1 MAIQIR
7 KMVRGDME
15 QVVSMM
21 RTFYASPAVFT
32 NGSEEIFQRDVE
44 ECIGDSPFAS
54 GYILVKDDEI
64 AGYAMLAFGYS
75 TEFGKRTVWIED
87 IYVKDSFRGAG
98 IGRVFLK
105 FIQEKFSDYL
115 LRLEV
120 ERENVRAVHV
130 YRKAGFEELPY
141 VEMVWGTPELKTADV

>member
-1 MAIQIR
+1 
-7 KMVRGDME
+7 ME

-44 ECIGDSPFAS
+44 ECVGDSPFAS
-54 GYILVKDDEI
+54 GYLLQRDGEI

-87 IYVKDSFRGAG
+87 IYVKDSFRSAG
-98 IGRVFLK
+98 IGSGFLK
-105 FIQEKFSDYL
+105 FVQENFPGYL

-120 ERENVRAVHV
+120 ERENIPAVHV
-130 YRKAGFEELPY
+130 YKKAGFEELPY
-141 VEMVWGTPELKTADV
+141 MEMILA

>member
-1 MAIQIR
+1 
-7 KMVRGDME
+7 ME

-44 ECIGDSPFAS
+44 ECVGDSPFAS
-54 GYILVKDDEI
+54 GYLLQRDGEI

-87 IYVKDSFRGAG
+87 IYVKDSFRSAG
-98 IGRVFLK
+98 IGSVFLK

-141 VEMVWGTPELKTADV
+141 VEMVLA

>member
-1 MAIQIR
+1 MAVQIR
-7 KMVRGDME
+7 KMDRDDGE

-32 NGSEEIFQRDVE
+32 NGSEEIFRRDVE
-44 ECIGDSPFAS
+44 ECVGDSPFAT
-54 GYILVKDDEI
+54 GYVFLKDCVL

-87 IYVKDSFRGAG
+87 IYVKDSFRGMG
-98 IGRVFLK
+98 IGSLFLDFVK
-105 FIQEKFSDYL
+105 EEFSGCL

-120 ERENVRAVHV
+120 EGENVSAVRV
-130 YRKAGFEELPY
+130 YRKSGFEELPY
-141 VEMVWGTPELKTADV
+141 AEMVWGGPT

>member
-44 ECIGDSPFAS
+44 ECVGDSPFAS
-54 GYILVKDDEI
+54 GYLLQRDGEI

-98 IGRVFLK
+98 IGSGFLK
-105 FIQEKFSDYL
+105 FVQENFPGYL

-120 ERENVRAVHV
+120 ERENIPAVHV
-130 YRKAGFEELPY
+130 YKKAGFEELPY
-141 VEMVWGTPELKTADV
+141 VEMVLA

>member
-1 MAIQIR
+1 
-7 KMVRGDME
+7 ME

-44 ECIGDSPFAS
+44 ECVGDSPFAS
-54 GYILVKDDEI
+54 GYLLQRDGEI

-98 IGRVFLK
+98 IGIGFLK
-105 FIQEKFSDYL
+105 FVQENFPGYL

-120 ERENVRAVHV
+120 ERENIPAVHV
-130 YRKAGFEELPY
+130 YKKAGFEELPY
-141 VEMVWGTPELKTADV
+141 VEMVLA

>member
-7 KMVRGDME
+7 KMVRDDME

-32 NGSEEIFQRDVE
+32 NGSEEIFHRDVE
-44 ECIGDSPFAS
+44 ECVGDSPFAS
-54 GYILVKDDEI
+54 GYLLQRDREI

-98 IGRVFLK
+98 IGSGFLK
-105 FIQEKFSDYL
+105 FVQENFPGYL

-120 ERENVRAVHV
+120 ERENIPAVHV
-130 YRKAGFEELPY
+130 YKKAGFEELPY
-141 VEMVWGTPELKTADV
+141 VEMVLA

>member
-7 KMVRGDME
+7 KMNRGDVE

-21 RTFYASPAVFT
+21 RIFYASPAVFT
-32 NGSEEIFQRDVE
+32 NGSEEIFRRDAE
-44 ECIGDSPFAS
+44 ECVNDSPFAS
-54 GYILVKDDEI
+54 GYIFLKDGEV
-64 AGYAMLAFGYS
+64 AGYAMLAFSYS

-98 IGRVFLK
+98 IGSGFLK
-105 FIQEKFSDYL
+105 FVQEEFPGYL

-120 ERENVRAVHV
+120 ERENVPAVHV

-141 VEMVWGTPELKTADV
+141 AEMVFRT

>member
-1 MAIQIR
+1 MTVRIR
-7 KMVRGDME
+7 KMVRGDEE

-32 NGSEEIFQRDVE
+32 NGSEKIFRRDVE
-44 ECIGDSPFAS
+44 ECVGESPFAT
-54 GYILVKDDEI
+54 GYVLLSDGVV

-75 TEFGKRTVWIED
+75 TEFGRRTVWIED
-87 IYVKDSFRGAG
+87 IYVKDSFRGTG
-98 IGRVFLK
+98 IGSAFLEFVK
-105 FIQEKFSDYL
+105 EEFSGCL

-120 ERENVRAVHV
+120 ERENAPAVRV

-141 VEMVWGTPELKTADV
+141 AEMTWGTRA

>member
-1 MAIQIR
+1 MAVQIR
-7 KMVRGDME
+7 KMERGDLE
-15 QVVSMM
+15 SIVSMM

-32 NGSEEIFQRDVE
+32 NGSEEIFRRDVE
-44 ECIGDSPFAS
+44 ECVGDSPFAT
-54 GYILVKDDEI
+54 GYVFLKDGAL

-87 IYVKDSFRGAG
+87 IFVKDSFRGAG
-98 IGRVFLK
+98 IGSLFLK
-105 FIQEKFSDYL
+105 FVQEEFSGCL

-130 YRKAGFEELPY
+130 YRNAGFEELPY
-141 VEMVWGTPELKTADV
+141 AEMVWGAPELCREN

>member
-1 MAIQIR
+1 
-7 KMVRGDME
+7 ME

-44 ECIGDSPFAS
+44 ECVGDSPFAS
-54 GYILVKDDEI
+54 GYLLQRDGEI

-98 IGRVFLK
+98 IGSGFLK
-105 FIQEKFSDYL
+105 FVQENFPGYL

-120 ERENVRAVHV
+120 ERENIPAVHV
-130 YRKAGFEELPY
+130 YKKAGFEELPY
-141 VEMVWGTPELKTADV
+141 VEMVLA

>member
-1 MAIQIR
+1 MKVRIR
-7 KMVRGDME
+7 KMNLGDLE

-32 NGSEEIFQRDVE
+32 NGSEEIFRRDVE
-44 ECIGDSPFAS
+44 ECVGDSPFAE
-54 GYILVKDDEI
+54 GYVFLDGENI

-98 IGRVFLK
+98 IGSLFLK
-105 FIQEKFSDYL
+105 FVQENFSGHL

-130 YRKAGFEELPY
+130 YRKSGFEELPY
-141 VEMVWGTPELKTADV
+141 AEMVWGTSEPS

>member
-15 QVVSMM
+15 LVVSMM

-32 NGSEEIFQRDVE
+32 NGSEDIFQRDVE

-98 IGRVFLK
+98 IGSVFLK

-141 VEMVWGTPELKTADV
+141 AEMVWGASELKTADI

>member
-1 MAIQIR
+1 MALQIR
-7 KMVRGDME
+7 KMVRDDME

-32 NGSEEIFQRDVE
+32 NGSEEIFRRDVE
-44 ECIGDSPFAS
+44 ECVNDSPFAS
-54 GYILVKDDEI
+54 GYILQKGDEV

-98 IGRVFLK
+98 IGSGFLQFVKGK
-105 FIQEKFSDYL
+105 FPDCL

-120 ERENVRAVHV
+120 EKENIPAVHV

-141 VEMVWGTPELKTADV
+141 VEMVLA